1 MIGQNIAQKK
11 EDATCLSLGS
21 SSTESNHITI
31 AKVAAVNATNP
42 PQTPMNCRNAC
53 IRSPFT
59 RSRWIGTGIGQETVY
74 P

>member
-1 MIGQNIAQKK
+1 
-11 EDATCLSLGS
+11 
-21 SSTESNHITI
+21 
-31 AKVAAVNATNP
+31 VAAVNATNP